1 MYFLNVCCHSRIYR
15 AHGIKACT
23 TINAVLLHTTALHNA
38 CGLILESPKLS
49 ENEIEKMI
57 VQSARQH
64 LPILKQVGFVMHTLK
79 AILIIILLPC
89 NHALA
94 IPPSPIPAL
103 FVSTCLCMLSQFPS
117 PYSCCP
123 IN

>member
-64 LPILKQVGFVMHTLK
+64 LPILKQVGFVMHTLTQSNINNYF
-79 AILIIILLPC
+79 ASLQPCTSHPPLSYSCSFCIYLPVHAVSVSIPLFLLP
-89 NHALA
+89 
-94 IPPSPIPAL
+94 
-103 FVSTCLCMLSQFPS
+103 
-117 PYSCCP
+117 Y
-123 IN
+123 